1 VEYYVHL
8 LGFEKVGQIQKD
20 MITHMTSGHMGVRIH
35 VFRGSSK
42 SFLVDLL
49 AIWRILRCPG
59 TKILVFSAKESNAAR
74 HIREIK
80 KLLALSPL
88 TAGWL
93 NHLRMENKTS
103 MDFSFSPLE
112 AAPSIQCCGIDTAI
126 EGARSDLII
135 CDDAEVAGNSR
146 TMNARAW
153 LIQRLNEM
161 QNIIHPTPRWTGDTE
176 QAEMTQIVVLG
187 TYYSQFSIYIPPT
200 DGSGHPLKGFAVFH
214 RAALDSSDESTF
226 PERFTTA
233 VLHKKRATMQEREWV
248 LQYML
253 DISMIGSLSGVLDWP
268 KIVRKKVDPATIQ
281 HITLTLDPVAER
293 IKGKRH
299 FMEADEVAYTISGM
313 IRGPTGQLNRLH
325 IMRIH
330 GSSKHTTE
338 DFIRH
343 VIIPDIV
350 KYKVMRVQVESNMP
364 THHNMMARIL
374 VEQRVTTCG
383 LMEPYFSTRNKHD
396 RILSYLEPNIN
407 SGRVSFEPE
416 VLEDEQTAY
425 QLKDL
430 TYMALPGHDDR
441 LDSLCQAVEIF
452 SPHLAIPDT
461 QSYNAKAVYIREG

>member
-1 VEYYVHL
+1 MV
-8 LGFEKVGQIQKD
+8 
-20 MITHMTSGHMGVRIH
+20 SGHMGVRIH

-49 AIWRILRCPG
+49 ILWRILRCPS
-59 TKILVFSAKESNAAR
+59 TKILVMAAKESNAAR
-74 HIREIK
+74 HVRELK
-80 KLLALSPL
+80 KLMALSPL

-93 NHLRMENKTS
+93 NCLRMENKTS
-103 MDFSFSPLE
+103 LDFTFSTQE
-112 AAPSIQCCGIDTAI
+112 AAPSIQCCGLDTSV
-126 EGARSDLII
+126 EGARADLII
-135 CDDAEVAGNSR
+135 LDDGEVAGNSR

-153 LIQRLNEM
+153 LIQRLNEL
-161 QNIIHPTPRWTGDTE
+161 QNIIHPSPRFTGDTE
-176 QAEMTQIVVLG
+176 VPEMTQIVVLG
-187 TYYSQFSIYIPPT
+187 TFYSQFSIYIPPS
-200 DGSGHPLKGFAVFH
+200 DGSGHPLKGFAVFV
-214 RAALDSSDESTF
+214 RAALDLNDESTF
-226 PERFTTA
+226 PERFSTA
-233 VLHKKRATMQEREWV
+233 VLHKKRATIDEREWV

-253 DISMIGSLSGVLDWP
+253 DTSMIGALSGVLDWP
-268 KIVRKKVDPATIQ
+268 KILRKKVDPATIQ

-293 IKGKRH
+293 IKGQRH
-299 FMEADEVAYTISGM
+299 FMEADECAYTIGGV

-343 VIIPDIV
+343 IIIPDIV

-374 VEQRVTTCG
+374 VEQKVTTCG

-396 RILSYLEPNIN
+396 RILSFLEPNIN
-407 SGRVSFEPE
+407 GGLVSFEPE
-416 VLEDEQTAY
+416 ILENEQTAY

-430 TYMALPGHDDR
+430 TYLALPGHDDR
-441 LDSLCQAVEIF
+441 LDSLCQLVEVF

-461 QSYNAKAVYIREG
+461 QSYNAATSYIREG